1 MLVRGKAGRKAKLSG
16 TTESIFR
23 LMFRKEYGAFFF
35 SLVSALHTHDC
46 SPGMMP
52 AALPTM
58 HHRLPGMAVKAES
71 PSQNS
76 IRRNKL

>member
-23 LMFRKEYGAFFF
+23 LMFRKEYEAFFF
-35 SLVSALHTHDC
+35 ALVSALHTHDF
-46 SPGMMP
+46 SPGMLP

-58 HHRLPGMAVKAES
+58 HLRFFCMVVKAES
-71 PSQNS
+71 LSQ
-76 IRRNKL
+76 